1 MALRIAIDGRAL
13 TDRNPGLGRYLW
25 NLARA
30 LPRVAEEGEEIHLLT
45 GPEEENSRFPL
56 AELDGLG
63 VKRVPVR
70 QPLGGLRQKRAL
82 PRLLTELGAQVFHAP
97 HDQVAFRPPCPLVV
111 TVYDAPG
118 AAPAEAVGRK
128 AAKAQRQTLDA
139 AARILTLSQVGRKE
153 LGALGFEPR
162 RIAVTAGAS
171 DPDLEEAPP
180 PARREVRERL
190 RLPGRYVLNLGSA
203 KPHKNLVR
211 LVEAWAEVKRADIGR
226 GELWQLVLAGAHDP
240 AHGEVRAKARE
251 LDLAEVRFLG
261 EVAEADLAAVL
272 SAAQI
277 FVLPSLAEGSGLP
290 LLEAMACGTAVAC
303 SRTTALPA
311 VAGAGAAYFDP
322 ENKGMIALTLV
333 RLMKNPG
340 YRQMLAERGS
350 QRAEQLSWEATARAT
365 LKVYRKV
372 VEESG

>member
-30 LPRVAEEGEEIHLLT
+30 LPRVAGEGEEIHLLT
-45 GPEEENSRFPL
+45 GPEEENTRFPL
-56 AELDGLG
+56 GSLDQVG
-63 VKRVPVR
+63 VKRIPVR
-70 QPLGGLRQKRAL
+70 PLGGLRQKLAL
-82 PRLLTELGAQVFHAP
+82 PRLLTEIGAQVFHAP
-97 HDQVAFRPPCPLVV
+97 HDLVAFRPPCPLVV

-118 AAPAEAVGRK
+118 AGPADGK
-128 AAKAQRQTLDA
+128 AAKALRQTLDS
-139 AARILTLSQVGRKE
+139 AARVLALSQVGRKD
-153 LGALGFEPR
+153 LGGLGVEPR
-162 RIAVTAGAS
+162 RLTVTPGAP
-171 DPDLEEAPP
+171 DPDLEEAGPA
-180 PARREVRERL
+180 ARREVRERL

-203 KPHKNLVR
+203 KRHKNLVR
-211 LVEAWAEVKRADIGR
+211 LVEAWAEVKKAEIGR
-226 GELWQLVLAGAHDP
+226 GELWQLVLAGVHDP
-240 AHGEVRAKARE
+240 AHGEARAKARE

-261 EVAEADLAAVL
+261 EVAEPDLAAVF

-290 LLEAMACGTAVAC
+290 VLEAMACGTAVAC

-322 ENKGMIALTLV
+322 EDKGMIAATLV
-333 RLMKNPG
+333 RMMKNPA
-340 YRQMLAERGS
+340 YRQMLAERGT

-365 LKVYRKV
+365 LKVYRQV
-372 VEESG
+372 AAEAG